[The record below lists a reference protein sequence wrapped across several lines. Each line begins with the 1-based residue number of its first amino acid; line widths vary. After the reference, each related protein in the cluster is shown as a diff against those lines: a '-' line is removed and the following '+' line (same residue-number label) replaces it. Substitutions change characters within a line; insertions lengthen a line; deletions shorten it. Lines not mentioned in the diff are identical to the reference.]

1 MFIHI
6 NYQNQNLE
14 IATGVISLISWSD
27 MSISPTYGLKN
38 HSLSFIMKNDF
49 MKGSENK

>member
-6 NYQNQNLE
+6 NYQNQDLE
-14 IATGVISLISWSD
+14 IATGVISLRSWSD